1 MGRER
6 TSRERTSRGRTSRGR
21 VATAVGAI
29 VVIAAIAVL
38 GGCGTEVAERASA
51 AAVAPVPDSVRDSVA
66 ETTVVP
72 VPPTTETIVDV
83 SPEAAIDLAV
93 GNFWS
98 VYLLAHD
105 PPNPDHPALTDVAV
119 GEELD
124 LLRETITGRRSVGES
139 IRRSEGNAFTS
150 TIAIR
155 TLTAGTALVD
165 ACVFDDVV
173 VVDTVS
179 NRVVN
184 DEVGTYRFELS
195 MVNLGGHWKVAS
207 NRVASYR
214 MGVDTCER

>member
-1 MGRER
+1 MGRGQ
-6 TSRERTSRGRTSRGR
+6 TGRRRAGTGI
-21 VATAVGAI
+21 GAIGMI
-29 VVIAAIAVL
+29 VVIAAIALL
-38 GGCGTEVAERASA
+38 GGCGTEGAEQALA
-51 AAVAPVPDSVRDSVA
+51 TAVAPIPDSVPDSGV

-72 VPPTTETIVDV
+72 VPPTTEAIVDV
-83 SPEAAIDLAV
+83 APETAIDLAID
-93 GNFWS
+93 NFWS
-98 VYLLAHD
+98 AYLLAHD
-105 PPNPDHPALTDVAV
+105 PPNPDHPALAEVAV
-119 GEELD
+119 GDELE
-124 LLRETITGRRSVGES
+124 LLRETIAGRRSVGES
-139 IRRSEGNAFTS
+139 IRRSEKNAFTS

-195 MVNLGGHWKVAS
+195 MVKLGGHWKVAS

>member
-6 TSRERTSRGRTSRGR
+6 TSQGRTSRGR
-21 VATAVGAI
+21 VATAIGAI
-29 VVIAAIAVL
+29 VAIAAIAVL
-38 GGCGTEVAERASA
+38 GGCGTEVAEQASA
-51 AAVAPVPDSVRDSVA
+51 TAVAPIPDSVPGA

-83 SPEAAIDLAV
+83 PPEAAIDLAV

-105 PPNPDHPALTDVAV
+105 PPNPDHPALAEVAV
-119 GEELD
+119 GDELD
-124 LLRETITGRRSVGES
+124 LLRKTIAGRRSVGES
-139 IRRSEGNAFTS
+139 IRRSEKNAFTS

-173 VVDTVS
+173 VVDTLS

-195 MVNLGGHWKVAS
+195 MVKLGGRWKVAS